1 MLSLNFMFWKL
12 IRKIVKKAVVIF
24 LTSEV
29 WMCNSGTGQCAC
41 VLWLSANWSSIYN
54 ALPNVTAMNG
64 LQQPCYCLLSKA
76 ISTALAFPKWMSKY
90 CTLQSNHSLTS
101 FDLYV
106 SVFTGPAGLE
116 GFLKFFSFL
125 KGNKVL
131 CRILPVDLV
140 CSLLSNPKD
149 LYSFSSKARFFH
161 HSPKLLSLK
170 HWKQ

>member
-1 MLSLNFMFWKL
+1 MGLGSVHVCYDFLQTEAVFIMLFLMLLPWMVFSSLVTVCCPKPFQQHLPFQNG
-12 IRKIVKKAVVIF
+12 
-24 LTSEV
+24 
-29 WMCNSGTGQCAC
+29 CQ
-41 VLWLSANWSSIYN
+41 SI
-54 ALPNVTAMNG
+54 ALRHA
-64 LQQPCYCLLSKA
+64 
-76 ISTALAFPKWMSKY
+76 
-90 CTLQSNHSLTS
+90 LQSNHSLTS

-170 HWKQ
+170 HWEQ